1 MILDNKTLSPIPL
14 ILEKSATLPGFIRG
28 YASVFNHLDH
38 HGDRV
43 QKGAFLA
50 SLRAWRLRRQ
60 MPKMLWQHEAS
71 KPIGQWLKIQE
82 DERGLYVEGKLLLD
96 IQQGREAFTLIQEG
110 VLDSLS
116 IGYRV
121 EEAVIPKGEA
131 LGTRHLQK
139 LDLREISLVT
149 FAANSEA
156 SLLKHTS
163 TALSPGEAALLL
175 RALQRAK
182 KTLSN

>member
-1 MILDNKTLSPIPL
+1 MMLDNKTLSPIPL
-14 ILEKSATLPGFIRG
+14 ILEKSASIPGFIRG

-43 QKGAFLA
+43 QKGAFLD
-50 SLRAWRLRRQ
+50 SLKAWRTRRQ
-60 MPKMLWQHEAS
+60 TPKMLWQHEVS
-71 KPIGQWLKIQE
+71 KPIGQWLKIEE
-82 DERGLYVEGKLLLD
+82 DERGLYVEGKLLLE

-121 EEAVIPKGEA
+121 EVATIPKGEA
-131 LGTRHLQK
+131 RGIRHLQK
-139 LDLREISLVT
+139 LDLQEISLVT

-156 SLLKHTS
+156 ALLKNTS
-163 TALSPGEAALLL
+163 SELSPGETELLL
-175 RALQRAK
+175 RAIQRAK
-182 KTLSN
+182 QTLSY

>member
-1 MILDNKTLSPIPL
+1 MILNYKTLSPIPL
-14 ILEKSATLPGFIRG
+14 ILEKSNAMPGFIRG

-50 SLRAWRLRRQ
+50 SLKAWHTRRR
-60 MPKMLWQHEAS
+60 MPKMLWQHEAT
-71 KPIGQWLKIQE
+71 KPIGQWLKVQE
-82 DERGLYVEGKLLLD
+82 DERGLYVEGKLLLE

-121 EEAVIPKGEA
+121 EEAVVPKGDER
-131 LGTRHLQK
+131 GTRHLQK
-139 LDLREISLVT
+139 LDLQEISLVT

-163 TALSPGEAALLL
+163 NELNPREAELLL
-175 RALQRAK
+175 QALQRAK
-182 KTLSN
+182 QKLSF